1 MVRLLDGI
9 EDMLKQRES
18 LCEILAALSRGTP
31 GKVSSILASCSRR
44 ADEAIDLSLR
54 VKLDWIKGAEEAEA
68 KIRAQRRERYEA
80 REIQEEGTNRGDA
93 ALPPTGNARFF
104 ILINC
109 KACSPVSSISPVTLK
124 SESVD
129 RLCQPSIAVNP
140 KHSGMSTDGHSRVI
154 KVLQAL

>member
-54 VKLDWIKGAEEAEA
+54 VKLDWTKGAEEAEA
-68 KIRAQRRERYEA
+68 KIRAQRRERYE
-80 REIQEEGTNRGDA
+80 RERSKKKAQATGLHDPA
-93 ALPPTGNARFF
+93 AN
-104 ILINC
+104 
-109 KACSPVSSISPVTLK
+109 
-124 SESVD
+124 
-129 RLCQPSIAVNP
+129 
-140 KHSGMSTDGHSRVI
+140 
-154 KVLQAL
+154 